1 MAIEVDRLHRALKH
15 LRDYRLH
22 LYNPTFANPPWEK
35 ASPRVLILRLSSFA
49 DVERSTPH
57 LFLAAEVR
65 RGCPSAY
72 IDMAFLPEKED
83 VRVLEEAGLPLILGT
98 QSHSPLE
105 FFDLVLVSNSYLLE
119 LVNLPFLFSRS
130 GVPTW
135 ASQRDGKW
143 PPVILGGS
151 NASASHAVVSDDGDC
166 MVDAVFFGEGE
177 GAVARMAEEL
187 SRASTTNRKARL
199 VEMAARI
206 DGLWAARGGTSAT
219 GGASEASGDSGDP
232 GSPATHVHR
241 ARCDVALASAEP
253 LLQPV
258 LPGAEA
264 TTARLSITLG
274 CPCLCSFCFEGN
286 DRRPF
291 REIPAEALIVH
302 ARALKRETGAGTIEL
317 CSFNFNTHSELA
329 ELLIQLHRLFL
340 RVNLM
345 SQRVDILARTPGL
358 LDLELAADKRS
369 FTLGIEGIS
378 ARQRR
383 FLHKSLADADV
394 ARALE
399 ALHGRRVR
407 EVKLF
412 YILTGQETEEDFA
425 EFAGFVKWLKET
437 RRKVDA
443 PPRMVFSFGL
453 LVRMPFTPLRYDP
466 PLLSEATWRPLA
478 GRAKSVCETNGF
490 EFRLSHQ
497 WPEYA
502 ATQVL
507 GSSHPSLADFLVGL
521 AGKGCISSEG
531 LPPEGRHAVEEWI
544 RERAGQLQGEKPQDH
559 VFAFSFLETEGSRR
573 ALYRQYLAA
582 QAGRDEG
589 HAAGV
594 DPSKRSGV
602 SPESIQQL
610 AGTTQAKHR
619 LEAVPWQVLFARE
632 AAELGSEWKDSWLL
646 RRLLALCPGQT
657 ENVLSVKESLI
668 APSVTFGVDTAWFGK
683 SVAAVTAWDQQS
695 FAQAVRSIPEL
706 FGGEARAFAPGMW
719 KSLSVSLSLPAPY
732 FPDALE
738 RLAAF
743 LRDAHAP
750 VTIRRNGDSLV
761 LEVPDK
767 SARKRAVLAGKASRT
782 DGGVRLDLVIGAK
795 LRLGDYL
802 GSFGMAARR
811 CVVVEIS
818 LFD

>member
-1 MAIEVDRLHRALKH
+1 MSIEVDRLHRALTH

-35 ASPRVLILRLSSFA
+35 ASLRVLILRLSSFA

-72 IDMAFLPEKED
+72 IDMAFLPERDD

-105 FFDLVLVSNSYLLE
+105 LFDLVLVSNSYLLE

-135 ASQRDGKW
+135 VSQRDGKW

-151 NASASHAVVSDDGDC
+151 NASASHAVVSEAGDC
-166 MVDAVFFGEGE
+166 MVDGVFFGEGE
-177 GAVARMAEEL
+177 GAVARMVEEL
-187 SRASTTNRKARL
+187 SREPTASRKTRL

-206 DGLWAARGGTSAT
+206 DGLWAAGSAT
-219 GGASEASGDSGDP
+219 GGADEASGENGDP
-232 GSPATHVHR
+232 RSPATHVHR
-241 ARCDVALASAEP
+241 ARCDVALAPAEP

-274 CPCLCSFCFEGN
+274 CPCLCSFCFEGY
-286 DRRPF
+286 DRKPF
-291 REIPAEALIVH
+291 REIPAEALIAH
-302 ARALKRETGAGTIEL
+302 ARALKRETGAGTLEL
-317 CSFNFNTHSELA
+317 SSFNFNTHSQLA

-345 SQRVDILARTPGL
+345 SQRVDILARAPGL

-383 FLHKSLADADV
+383 FLHKSLADAEV
-394 ARALE
+394 AHALE

-412 YILTGQETEEDFA
+412 YILTGRETEEDFA
-425 EFAGFVKWLKET
+425 EFAGFLKWLKEA

-453 LVRMPFTPLRYDP
+453 LVHMPFTPLRYAP
-466 PLLSEATWRPLA
+466 PLLSETTWRPLA

-497 WPEYA
+497 WSEYA

-507 GSSHPSLADFLVGL
+507 GSSHPSLADLLVGL
-521 AGKGCISSEG
+521 SDKGCISSEG
-531 LPPEGRHAVEEWI
+531 LPPEGQHVVEEWI

-582 QAGRDEG
+582 KAGRDG
-589 HAAGV
+589 GYAAGV
-594 DPSKRSGV
+594 DPSIRSGV
-602 SPESIQQL
+602 SPESIQRL
-610 AGTTQAKHR
+610 ARTTQAKHK
-619 LEAVPWQVLFARE
+619 LEAVPWKVLFAQE
-632 AAELGSEWKDSWLL
+632 TAGLGIEWKDSWLL

-657 ENVLSVKESLI
+657 ENVLSVRESLV
-668 APSVTFGVDTAWFGK
+668 APSTTFGVDTAWFGK

-695 FAQAVRSIPEL
+695 FAQAVRGIPEL
-706 FGGEARAFAPGMW
+706 FGEEARAFAPGMW
-719 KSLSVSLSLPAPY
+719 KSLSVSLWLPTPY

-738 RLAAF
+738 RLGVF
-743 LRDAHAP
+743 LRDSHAP
-750 VTIRRNGDSLV
+750 VTIMRDGDSHVLV
-761 LEVPDK
+761 VPDK

-782 DGGVRLDLVIGAK
+782 DGGVRMDLVIGAK

-802 GSFGMAARR
+802 GSFGTAARR
-811 CVVVEIS
+811 CAVVEIS